1 MKRLQKVKYKKSVM
15 QSDELDSEIPRESP
29 RIFRNPLSSCYL
41 NRNPERKKEKRDRR
55 DRSIRSRIYLM
66 HQSGPVTVL
75 TFIRMM

>member
-41 NRNPERKKEKRDRR
+41 NRNPERKKRKE
-55 DRSIRSRIYLM
+55 RS
-66 HQSGPVTVL
+66 
-75 TFIRMM
+75 